1 MDDSVQDD
9 IEQGSVVEVSQE
21 AVDAHP
27 GPFSDNVQ
35 GIHNAL
41 QELQSELGDF
51 LTQHLTRITS
61 LRQQVQNPTS
71 DGDVTPK
78 LPHKAHAVDEVD
90 QKATAGLPSGGNV
103 SSWIEHDSRAT
114 QLEHT
119 RSSNA
124 SSVLYPPPPAAV
136 LSPQID
142 AHMRHMQQFL
152 QTHMDNVHALQK
164 SLGQPHVTVIAPKD
178 SVKQRGVNSGTS
190 FAGEWDALSQHFSL
204 SVLASTFA
212 GALIVV
218 FLSLV
223 RLINISNQ
231 HRTTFSF
238 GMLFAFWALATH
250 LLNIFVAGRGAAIC
264 IAPLRVGRQQ
274 QPPNPADIGQYL
286 SLSEQLQFAATL
298 LFILPVAVL
307 SFIVFTNLGFPLVFL
322 IFSLLAAL
330 VVFGSVYW
338 RVELS
343 LGGLGFIFRHRRWRP
358 SSGLTHSWGSR

>member
-1 MDDSVQDD
+1 M
-9 IEQGSVVEVSQE
+9 
-21 AVDAHP
+21 
-27 GPFSDNVQ
+27 
-35 GIHNAL
+35 
-41 QELQSELGDF
+41 
-51 LTQHLTRITS
+51 
-61 LRQQVQNPTS
+61 
-71 DGDVTPK
+71 
-78 LPHKAHAVDEVD
+78 
-90 QKATAGLPSGGNV
+90 
-103 SSWIEHDSRAT
+103 
-114 QLEHT
+114 
-119 RSSNA
+119 
-124 SSVLYPPPPAAV
+124 
-136 LSPQID
+136 
-142 AHMRHMQQFL
+142 
-152 QTHMDNVHALQK
+152 
-164 SLGQPHVTVIAPKD
+164 
-178 SVKQRGVNSGTS
+178 
-190 FAGEWDALSQHFSL
+190 
-204 SVLASTFA
+204 
-212 GALIVV
+212 V

-223 RLINISNQ
+223 RLINMSSNQ

-298 LFILPVAVL
+298 LFIIPVAVL

-343 LGGLGFIFRHRRWRP
+343 LGGLGFVFRHQRWRP